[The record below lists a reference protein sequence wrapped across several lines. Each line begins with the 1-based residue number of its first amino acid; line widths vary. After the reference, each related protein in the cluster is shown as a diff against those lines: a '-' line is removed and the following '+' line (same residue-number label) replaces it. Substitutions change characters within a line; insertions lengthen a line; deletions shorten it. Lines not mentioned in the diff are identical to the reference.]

1 MSIIGYAYEADTHC
15 VPCTKLRFPTP
26 GPQPD
31 EHSIPMY
38 AEDSERNPIT
48 PIFSWTEI
56 LQDVH
61 CGRCGDT
68 IAEAYEPDDTSDQDQ
83 DTDEEDQTQP
93 P

>member
-1 MSIIGYAYEADTHC
+1 MTIIGYAYDADTHC

-26 GPQPD
+26 GDEPD

-38 AEDSERNPIT
+38 AEDTERNPIT

-56 LQDVH
+56 LQDVY
-61 CGRCGDT
+61 CGQCRGI
-68 IAEAYEPDDTSDQDQ
+68 IAEAYKPDDPDEDGEP
-83 DTDEEDQTQP
+83 TDETPVHP